1 MWIWVAVG
9 IGVLALAV
17 VVAFARILGS
27 IGRQFAE
34 LQDTM
39 MWADWPTSPRRVS
52 ETEPEDVRSFQTAS
66 TA

>member
-9 IGVLALAV
+9 VGVLALAV
-17 VVAFARILGS
+17 VVAFVRILGS
-27 IGRQFAE
+27 IGMQVAE

-39 MWADWPTSPRRVS
+39 MWTDWPTSPRRAGVN
-52 ETEPEDVRSFQTAS
+52 EPAELQTAS

>member
-9 IGVLALAV
+9 AGVLALV
-17 VVAFARILGS
+17 VVAAFARILGS
-27 IGRQFAE
+27 IGRQVAE

-39 MWADWPTSPRRVS
+39 MWTDWPTSSRRAGVN
-52 ETEPEDVRSFQTAS
+52 EPAELQTAS

>member
-9 IGVLALAV
+9 VGILALVV

-27 IGRQFAE
+27 IGRQVAE
-34 LQDTM
+34 LQDTI
-39 MWADWPTSPRRVS
+39 MWTDWPTSPRRVRVDDPAGS
-52 ETEPEDVRSFQTAS
+52 QITS

>member
-9 IGVLALAV
+9 MGVLALAV
-17 VVAFARILGS
+17 VLAFARILGA
-27 IGRQFAE
+27 IGREVAE

-39 MWADWPTSPRRVS
+39 MWADWPTSPKRTSVH
-52 ETEPEDVRSFQTAS
+52 EPAELQTAS

>member
-9 IGVLALAV
+9 VGVLALAV
-17 VVAFARILGS
+17 VVAFVRILGS
-27 IGRQFAE
+27 IGRQVAE

-39 MWADWPTSPRRVS
+39 MWTDWPTSPRRATVN
-52 ETEPEDVRSFQTAS
+52 EPAELQTAS

>member
-1 MWIWVAVG
+1 
-9 IGVLALAV
+9 

-27 IGRQFAE
+27 IGRQVAE

-39 MWADWPTSPRRVS
+39 MWTDWPTSPRRASVN
-52 ETEPEDVRSFQTAS
+52 EPAELQTAS